1 MVKLIKLIKRLS
13 NFQIC
18 FFRSY
23 FDRLQHCQKQ
33 TSQKLR
39 ERKKMRNLPSKKL
52 FYSIFSFKDKHDLN

>member
-1 MVKLIKLIKRLS
+1 MVKLIKRLS

-18 FFRSY
+18 FFDLISI
-23 FDRLQHCQKQ
+23 DSQHCQKQ
-33 TSQKLR
+33 TSQKFR

>member
-1 MVKLIKLIKRLS
+1 MVKLIKRLS

-23 FDRLQHCQKQ
+23 FDRFAALPKANQPKI
-33 TSQKLR
+33 SWK
-39 ERKKMRNLPSKKL
+39 EKMRNLPSKKL